1 MCTITEFFSMPLAT
15 NLLLNRCTSSGA
27 RCFATQPFGFL
38 LNIWNAVHPIFFALS
53 TEFEMPPAIETW
65 NPTLIPML
73 ASRANAYFNLLQW
86 HFYGS
91 SAMDSS
97 NLSSIRLGT
106 GDLAKYPFLNE
117 AGEYLRQSGFG
128 WEELDRPDMKDII
141 ERAAER
147 IEEGAGGRI
156 YDKLDRYETEIL
168 TFLVALIMVKS
179 IGMEPVLKKFA
190 LAEARRAEKFLT
202 EDLKRQ
208 NDVQRQALFSKIFYD
223 LFGLKI
229 DATGDGRLFKVKVP

>member
-27 RCFATQPFGFL
+27 RCLATQPFGFL

-97 NLSSIRLGT
+97 NLSSIRMGT

-117 AGEYLRQSGFG
+117 AGEYLRESGFG
-128 WEELDRPDMKDII
+128 WEEVAMTDMQDVIDGV
-141 ERAAER
+141 AESVEVYVSGT
-147 IEEGAGGRI
+147 IVV
-156 YDKLDRYETEIL
+156 KLLGYGID
-168 TFLVALIMVKS
+168 S
-179 IGMEPVLKKFA
+179 I
-190 LAEARRAEKFLT
+190 
-202 EDLKRQ
+202 
-208 NDVQRQALFSKIFYD
+208 
-223 LFGLKI
+223 
-229 DATGDGRLFKVKVP
+229 